1 MIMQK
6 QISRSQLFY
15 LVMKYMTAM
24 LVTLVVML
32 VVVVVVVV
40 RTSNIGDLASLVK
53 EIDVLGKSQVVVPH
67 YQPGQYECTH
77 NTSHLLLLGK
87 SEYTGGPIF
96 KVVLEC

>member
-15 LVMKYMTAM
+15 LIMKYMTPM

-40 RTSNIGDLASLVK
+40 RTSTIGDLASLVK
-53 EIDVLGKSQVVVPH
+53 EFDVLGKSQVVVPH

-77 NTSHLLLLGK
+77 NTLITLPGK
-87 SEYTGGPIF
+87 LFFGCPTIH
-96 KVVLEC
+96 

>member
-1 MIMQK
+1 MK
-6 QISRSQLFY
+6 QDLDDNAKTDIEIAAFLSHI
-15 LVMKYMTAM
+15 
-24 LVTLVVML
+24 LVVML

-77 NTSHLLLLGK
+77 NT
-87 SEYTGGPIF
+87 
-96 KVVLEC
+96 

>member
-1 MIMQK
+1 MTGSKILMIMQK

-77 NTSHLLLLGK
+77 NT
-87 SEYTGGPIF
+87 
-96 KVVLEC
+96 